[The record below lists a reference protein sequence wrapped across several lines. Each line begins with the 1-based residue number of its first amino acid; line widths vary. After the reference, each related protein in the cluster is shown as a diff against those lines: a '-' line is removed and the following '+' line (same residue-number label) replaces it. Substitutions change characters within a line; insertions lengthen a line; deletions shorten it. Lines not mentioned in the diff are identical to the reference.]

1 VLARRIIAVSPD
13 KAFGKLLATALKAAG
28 GTVDLHTSL
37 EGLGKGELT
46 ASLVVLHLDGE
57 MATAAAEIMPRITG
71 DARVIVVLPKT
82 NLPQVVDVLQSSDR
96 IAGMLVQEE
105 MDTRQLSAMATRVL
119 IGDIFGLE
127 KMMAWG
133 TLVHSQLVGDYQ
145 EKSLCIAQIG
155 EFAEHM
161 GVRRKYREAM
171 EKCLDEML
179 MNALYDAPVDEAGK
193 QIFSEIPTKTRIS
206 LRVEQKVVV
215 QYSCDGHQFAIS
227 VRDAFG
233 TLERNTV
240 LRYLYKCLHAP
251 PDQQI
256 DNKQGGAGLGLYLMV
271 NSATTVFFNV
281 LPGVATEAV
290 CVFDLDTPKLQ
301 LRHFGFFNEKIDAGG
316 RLAAGQSKRLQ
327 TTHPVER
334 RQAPAAPALP
344 RGLVPVLASAIVLIL
359 ALIGLVAWQRLGSS
373 AAKMANVTFMSSP
386 KGATIEIEG
395 RNAGMTTEQGLVREL
410 EVGRA
415 YPVVASLEGYEP
427 KTAVVQ
433 PQTGGTS
440 VSFQLVARTATLVI
454 DSQPQGATVEV
465 DGQSLGTTPTTITS
479 LAPGSTQTLVIK
491 KAGYTNVTQTVT
503 VPGPGK
509 ELAVMLPLQVS
520 DQLARVK
527 LTSEP
532 SGAQVIQNGQM
543 LAGVTTPAEIL
554 VEAGKVQR
562 FQLTLPDYVPAMIP
576 AFTPGRGQQGI
587 QKSGTLVPG
596 AKLHIEST
604 LENGTA
610 TVQSAPHCKNLAL
623 PADCVVAPGP
633 YPYTIDFTAPGAK
646 ATHNVTVAEKG
657 TTDKFE
663 FGFVEAA
670 DGKHLSVAGKK
681 VKKATLEAGN
691 RTVTVVDEAGQRTVQ
706 VAVKAGA
713 TVTAQ

>member
-1 VLARRIIAVSPD
+1 
-13 KAFGKLLATALKAAG
+13 
-28 GTVDLHTSL
+28 
-37 EGLGKGELT
+37 
-46 ASLVVLHLDGE
+46 
-57 MATAAAEIMPRITG
+57 
-71 DARVIVVLPKT
+71 
-82 NLPQVVDVLQSSDR
+82 
-96 IAGMLVQEE
+96 
-105 MDTRQLSAMATRVL
+105 
-119 IGDIFGLE
+119 
-127 KMMAWG
+127 
-133 TLVHSQLVGDYQ
+133 
-145 EKSLCIAQIG
+145 
-155 EFAEHM
+155 
-161 GVRRKYREAM
+161 
-171 EKCLDEML
+171 
-179 MNALYDAPVDEAGK
+179 
-193 QIFSEIPTKTRIS
+193 
-206 LRVEQKVVV
+206 
-215 QYSCDGHQFAIS
+215 
-227 VRDAFG
+227 
-233 TLERNTV
+233 
-240 LRYLYKCLHAP
+240 
-251 PDQQI
+251 
-256 DNKQGGAGLGLYLMV
+256 
-271 NSATTVFFNV
+271 
-281 LPGVATEAV
+281 
-290 CVFDLDTPKLQ
+290 
-301 LRHFGFFNEKIDAGG
+301 
-316 RLAAGQSKRLQ
+316 
-327 TTHPVER
+327 
-334 RQAPAAPALP
+334 
-344 RGLVPVLASAIVLIL
+344 VPVLAAAIVLIL
-359 ALIGLVAWQRLGSS
+359 GLIGIVAWQRLGG
-373 AAKMANVTFMSSP
+373 ATPKTAQVTFLSNP

-395 RNAGMTTEQGLVREL
+395 RNAGMTTEEGLVREL

-415 YPVVASLEGYEP
+415 FPVVASLEGYES

-440 VSFQLVARTATLVI
+440 VSFQLVARTSTLVI
-454 DSQPQGATVEV
+454 DSQPQGATVTIE
-465 DGQSLGTTPTTITS
+465 GQAFGTTPTTITS
-479 LAPGSTQTLVIK
+479 LEPGSTQTLVIK

-562 FQLTLPDYVPAMIP
+562 FQLTLPDHVPAMIP
-576 AFTPGRGQQGI
+576 PFTPGRGQQGI

-646 ATHNVTVAEKG
+646 ATHNVAVAEKG

-691 RTVTVVDEAGQRTVQ
+691 RTVTVVDDAGPHTVQ

>member
-1 VLARRIIAVSPD
+1 L
-13 KAFGKLLATALKAAG
+13 
-28 GTVDLHTSL
+28 
-37 EGLGKGELT
+37 
-46 ASLVVLHLDGE
+46 
-57 MATAAAEIMPRITG
+57 PRVTG
-71 DARVIVVLPKT
+71 DSRVIVVLPKT
-82 NLPQVVDVLQSSDR
+82 NLAQVVDVLQSSDR
-96 IAGMLVQEE
+96 IAGMLVQED

-119 IGDIFGLE
+119 VGDIFGLE

-145 EKSLCIAQIG
+145 EKSLCISQIG

-327 TTHPVER
+327 TSHPVER
-334 RQAPAAPALP
+334 RRAPETPALP

-359 ALIGLVAWQRLGSS
+359 GLIGIVAWQRLGSS
-373 AAKMANVTFMSSP
+373 APKMANVTFVSNP

-395 RNAGMTTEQGLVREL
+395 RNAGMAGEQGLVREL

-433 PQTGGTS
+433 PQAGGTS
-440 VSFQLVARTATLVI
+440 VSFQLVARTSTLVI

-465 DGQSLGTTPTTITS
+465 DGKALGTTPATITS
-479 LAPGSTQTLVIK
+479 LPPGSSQTVVIK
-491 KAGYTNVTQTVT
+491 KAGFRDATQTLT

-509 ELAVMLPLQVS
+509 ELAIMMPLQIS

-532 SGAQVIQNGQM
+532 SGAQVVQNGQL

-562 FQLTLPDYVPAMIP
+562 FQLTLPDYVPATIP
-576 AFTPGRGQQGI
+576 AFTPGRGDQGI
-587 QKSGTLVPG
+587 QKNGKLVPG
-596 AKLHIEST
+596 VALHIEST
-604 LENGTA
+604 LEGGTA
-610 TVQSAPHCKNLAL
+610 RVTPAPHCRELQV
-623 PADCVVAPGP
+623 PADCIVAPGQ
-633 YPYTIDFTAPGAK
+633 YTVDFSAPGTK
-646 ATHNVTVAEKG
+646 ATHTVNVPQKG
-657 TTDKFE
+657 STEKFE
-663 FGFVEAA
+663 FGFVEPAE
-670 DGKHLSVAGKK
+670 GKHLTVGGKK
-681 VKKATLEAGN
+681 VKRATLEVGN
-691 RTVTVVDEAGQRTVQ
+691 RTVTVVDDAGQHTVQ